1 MLNLWADYKF
11 LPQAVVTRVPVRGD
25 VWPRRRTPNLLG
37 EDVLFLNEAYC
48 ERRQELVQPAAKVT
62 APSVKV
68 PRFSAADARRLADLF
83 STLTFTGDMPNA
95 AFLDPAKWSA
105 QATAYSSWTPLVDW
119 TDAAVVTP
127 TAQQS
132 LAEKVSLVVRDMGI
146 SWYDSAADEQSG
158 TISQTRTGF
167 SSPLWYARRWSA
179 KTSATGRSVCNPMED
194 LVAVRPLSDAYGDLS
209 RCYITG
215 RRNFPCWHG
224 GGSDNTKWTG
234 TSPYDYDTPFAA
246 GAFPRIGTSRY
257 DHYKSTDDNGTLT
270 EQATYSSIYLSLGDA
285 ETVGGASVPLTAGT
299 ITGAAMFVVA
309 WASATASKDVYDQQS
324 GAWQTVSNYNNRL
337 WGRLVPLSKAAKAQG
352 DLGNG
357 VETWKTSDIAGGF
370 SSIEVDAQFPSG
382 GENPVKTQ
390 FVNTYAVPLA
400 VVTFE
405 PRSSGWISPE
415 E

>member
-1 MLNLWADYKF
+1 MLNHWADYKF
-11 LPQAVVTRVPVRGD
+11 LPQAAVTRVPVRGD
-25 VWPRRRTPNLLG
+25 VWPRRKTPNLLG

-48 ERRQELVQPAAKVT
+48 ERRQELVQPAAKVPV
-62 APSVKV
+62 PSVRV
-68 PRFSAADARRLADLF
+68 PRFDSADARRLADLF

-95 AFLDPAKWSA
+95 AFLDPAKWPA
-105 QATAYSSWTPLVDW
+105 QASAYSSWTPLVDW
-119 TDAAVVTP
+119 TDARPPSATSFQDEVDF
-127 TAQQS
+127 
-132 LAEKVSLVVRDMGI
+132 VVRDMGI
-146 SWYDSAADEQSG
+146 SWYDSAADEASG
-158 TISQTRTGF
+158 TISQTHTGF
-167 SSPLWYARRWSA
+167 SSPMWYARRWSA
-179 KTSATGRSVCNPMED
+179 KTSATGRSVCNPLED

-246 GAFPRIGTSRY
+246 GAFPRAATSRY
-257 DHYKSTDDNGTLT
+257 DHYRSVDDDGTLT
-270 EQATYSSIYLSLGDA
+270 EQATYSSIYLSLGDEQA
-285 ETVGGASVPLTAGT
+285 VQGGNAVPLTAGT
-299 ITGAAMFVVA
+299 IVGASAFVVA
-309 WASATASKDVYDQQS
+309 WARAEASKDVYDPQS
-324 GAWQTVSNYNNRL
+324 GIWTTVTNYNNRL
-337 WGRLVPLSKAAKAQG
+337 WGRLVPLSKAAKAAG

-357 VETWKTSDIAGGF
+357 VETWKTSDIAGDF
-370 SSIEVDAQFPSG
+370 SGIEVDAQFPSG